1 MTDQTPNTAKI
12 PILTGKRILLGV
24 TGSVAAYKAVDL
36 ASRLT
41 QAGAVVDVLMTRAAE
56 VFVAPLTFRS
66 VTGRGAYTEAD
77 LWGAEAH
84 ILHVDLARMADAY
97 VIAPATANTIFKLA
111 YGVSDSLVSLAALAA
126 ECPIMVAPAMDVGMY
141 QHTAVRAN
149 VEILRA
155 RGVTVTGP
163 AEGRMASG
171 LVGKGR
177 LVEPEELMGHLR
189 LMFGRTGNLAHEKIV
204 VTAGGTHEAIDP
216 VRVIANRSSGKQGF
230 ALAQAALDRGGDV
243 TLIAGP
249 TALSTPVGAKRVD
262 VTSAAEMKAA
272 VIEHADKSSVL
283 LMAAAVADFRPA
295 EPAADKIKKE
305 ARPEAISLVP
315 TDDILQAVAEQRKES
330 GRPAVVVGFA
340 AESQDLVAHASSKL
354 EAKGLS
360 LIVAND
366 VTDPEAGFA
375 VDTNRVTIIDA
386 ESGVQELPVLSKAEV
401 AERVLDRVVSLL
413 AGRD

>member
-1 MTDQTPNTAKI
+1 MTDSTPKNDII
-12 PILTGKRILLGV
+12 PILQGKRILLGV
-24 TGSVAAYKAVDL
+24 TGSISVYKAADL

-41 QAGAVVDVLMTRAAE
+41 QAGAEVDVLMTRAAE
-56 VFVAPLTFRS
+56 SFVSPLTFRT
-66 VTGRGAYTEAD
+66 VTGRQAYTEAN
-77 LWGAEAH
+77 LWGQKEH
-84 ILHVDLARMADAY
+84 VLHVELARMADAY

-111 YGVSDSLVSLAALAA
+111 YGVSDSLVSLAALAC

-149 VEILRA
+149 VEILHA
-155 RGVTVTGP
+155 RGVTLAGP

-177 LVEPEELMGHLR
+177 LLEPVALIGHLR
-189 LMFGRTGNLAHEKIV
+189 LMLGRSGALAREKVV

-230 ALAQAALDRGGDV
+230 ALAQAALDRGADV

-249 TALSTPVGAKRVD
+249 TTLETPVGAKRLD
-262 VTSAAEMKAA
+262 VTSAAEMEEA
-272 VIEHADKSSVL
+272 VVEHADKASVL

-295 EPAADKIKKE
+295 SEASEKIKKA
-305 ARPEAISLVP
+305 ARPETLTLEA
-315 TDDILQAVAEQRKES
+315 TDDILQAVAERRKAT

-340 AESQDLVAHASSKL
+340 AESEDLVAHASEKL

-366 VTDPEAGFA
+366 VTDPDAGFG
-375 VDTNRVTIIDA
+375 VDTNRVTLIDPDG
-386 ESGVQELPVLSKAEV
+386 GVQELPLLSKAGV
-401 AERVLDRVVSLL
+401 AERVLERVESLL
-413 AGRD
+413 GGRD